1 MDYEEQRK
9 TLIRA
14 GITDFGAIEEQR
26 RLAIL
31 EVNKKYDDEEAEDRD
46 EKAQKAAD
54 ANQKSLEL
62 QMQRLAERRDAELA
76 INKQITDSWV
86 ALGDNIARTF
96 MGIGQLFKEGSDL
109 QKAFGIISVIV
120 NGAQATAKVIQDS
133 NESMSDL
140 RKQQAHAVASIA
152 RGTVN
157 TAFGNPAG
165 VLQLAAS
172 KASLATV
179 TGLMA
184 KVRINRALQVGTI
197 AATTAGQ
204 VAAILSAKKNSA
216 SGGGASGGDT
226 APQLP
231 AFSQGGSIAAP
242 TLGSSGQSQTGQ
254 LAGIVNNA
262 IQRDNSRDRP
272 LRAFVVG
279 NDIKTQEQLDRR
291 IRTAARLS

>member
-1 MDYEEQRK
+1 
-9 TLIRA
+9 
-14 GITDFGAIEEQR
+14 
-26 RLAIL
+26 
-31 EVNKKYDDEEAEDRD
+31 
-46 EKAQKAAD
+46 
-54 ANQKSLEL
+54 
-62 QMQRLAERRDAELA
+62 MQRLAERRDAELA

-279 NDIKTQEQLDRR
+279 NDVKTQEQLDRR